1 MYKLFYLSQLLP
13 TVDKYYDN
21 DRYVSKINNNLYI
34 ILSFNRLS
42 ADLIVMGRF
51 PSFGDV

>member
-1 MYKLFYLSQLLP
+1 MYKLFLLSQLPP

-21 DRYVSKINNNLYI
+21 NKYVSKINNNLYI
-34 ILSFNRLS
+34 ILSFNGLS
-42 ADLIVMGRF
+42 DLIVMGRF